1 MSEAI
6 DSKIFNT
13 QKTDYKNP
21 SLFLGQDPG
30 LLDTVNKQYP
40 EIFDLYKE
48 MKSLDW
54 DENEFDYS
62 VCNAEFK
69 SADRSTYD
77 MMIKTLAWQW
87 EADSVASRSI
97 IGVVGPLIG
106 SGELFSAWQRIADNE
121 VLHGLTYSEIVRMSF
136 DDPNVVLDEVL
147 SVEESIERLTTVANI
162 MSNTHDVAHKY
173 ALGMVEDTQETYN
186 AAFMFTVAMLVLER
200 IQFMSSFAITFTICD
215 TGMFQPIGRA
225 IQKIAQDELEIHV
238 QLDKAILR
246 NELQT
251 ERGKIAY
258 EQCKDQIQAAID
270 EGLAEECYFVDYLFS
285 EGRTLVGYTADIGKR
300 WSAFNAGDVY
310 HTLDLEPSQWVLDLL
325 PEGEIPDSNPHRLME
340 RWLDM
345 GKLQGSPQEEK
356 NPQYKVGTTRRDD
369 EDAEFDTDFDF

>member
-1 MSEAI
+1 MTSTI
-6 DSKIFNT
+6 NSKIFNT
-13 QKTDYKNP
+13 AKTDYKDQ

-69 SADRSTYD
+69 STDRSTYD

-97 IGVVGPLIG
+97 LGVVGPLIG
-106 SGELFSAWQRIADNE
+106 SGELYTAWQEVSKNE
-121 VLHGLTYSEIVRMSF
+121 SVHALTYSEIVRMSF
-136 DDPNVVLDEVL
+136 DDPNEVLDEVL
-147 SVEESIERLTTVANI
+147 KIDESVTRLGTVGEV
-162 MSNTHDVAHKY
+162 MGNTHTVAHKY
-173 ALGMVEDTQETYN
+173 ALGMVEDCQETYN
-186 AAFMFTVAMLVLER
+186 AAFLFTVAMLVLER

-225 IQKIAQDELEIHV
+225 VQKIAQDELEIHV
-238 QLDKAILR
+238 ALDKAILK

-251 ERGKIAY
+251 ERGRVAF
-258 EQCKDQIQAAID
+258 EQCKPQIQALID
-270 EGLAEECYFVDYLFS
+270 EGLYQEYSFVDYLFS
-285 EGRTLVGYTADIGKR
+285 EGRTLVGYNPDIGKR
-300 WSAFNAGDVY
+300 WSAFNALDVY
-310 HTLDLEPSQWVLDLL
+310 NTLGLEPSQYVLDAT
-325 PEGEIPDSNPHRLME
+325 PEGELPKTNPHRLME
-340 RWLDM
+340 RWLDLS
-345 GKLQGSPQEEK
+345 KLQGSPQEEK
-356 NPQYKVGTTRRDD
+356 NPQYKVNIVRRDD
-369 EDAEFDTDFDF
+369 EGVDFDADF

>member
-1 MSEAI
+1 MSSTI

-13 QKTDYKNP
+13 AKTDYKNP

-40 EIFDLYKE
+40 AIFDIYKE

-62 VCNAEFK
+62 SCNAEFK

-97 IGVVGPLIG
+97 MGVVGPLIG
-106 SGELFSAWQRIADNE
+106 SGELHTAWQEVARNE
-121 VLHGLTYSEIVRMSF
+121 TVHALTYSEMVRMSF
-136 DDPNVVLDEVL
+136 DDPNEVL
-147 SVEESIERLTTVANI
+147 NEVLKVEESVVRLSTVANV
-162 MSNTHDVAHKY
+162 MANTHDLAHKY
-173 ALGMVEDTQETYN
+173 ALGMVDDCQETYN
-186 AAFMFTVAMLVLER
+186 AAFLFTVAMLVLER

-225 IQKIAQDELEIHV
+225 VQKIAQDELEIHV
-238 QLDKAILR
+238 QLDKIILR

-251 ERGKIAY
+251 ERGRVAF
-258 EQCKDQIQAAID
+258 EQCKDQIQAMID
-270 EGLAEECYFVDYLFS
+270 EGLEEEYSFIDYLFS
-285 EGRTLVGYTADIGKR
+285 EGRTLVGYTPEIGKK

-310 HTLDLEPSQWVLDLL
+310 RTLGLEPSQRILDLT
-325 PEGEIPDSNPHRLME
+325 PGNEIPQTNPHRLME

-356 NPQYKVGTTRRDD
+356 NPQYKVSSMRRDD
-369 EDAEFDTDFDF
+369 DDANFDVDF